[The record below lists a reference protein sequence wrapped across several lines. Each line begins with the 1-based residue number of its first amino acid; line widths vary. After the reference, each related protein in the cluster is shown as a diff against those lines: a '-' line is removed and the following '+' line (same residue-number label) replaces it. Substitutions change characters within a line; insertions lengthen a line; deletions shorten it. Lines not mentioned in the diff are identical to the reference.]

1 MRGLELSE
9 NLSLQHVGT
18 FRHEVPVVATEV
30 SESMVALGRQGST
43 WFKETWFKLQGL
55 GLRVWGLGV

>member
-43 WFKETWFKLQGL
+43 WFKETWFKLPGF
-55 GLRVWGLGV
+55 RA